1 MVKQQGAAGHVS
13 VEAPGRRAGARITE
27 SVMAVTTGLV
37 LSVMLALPASAQG
50 APNPPAAPP
59 PGLDV
64 AANTFLGWLKWAGL
78 VAGVLGLGIAGIMM
92 MVGRRNRSTM
102 AVDGA
107 SGIPWVIGGLTVM
120 SFASSIV
127 GAVLT

>member
-1 MVKQQGAAGHVS
+1 MGEQQLAAPVGCMSGAAGGS
-13 VEAPGRRAGARITE
+13 RRAGRGLSAIA
-27 SVMAVTTGLV
+27 SGLIVTMV
-37 LSVMLALPASAQG
+37 LAGPAWAQG

-59 PGLDV
+59 PGLDA
-64 AANTFLGWLKWAGL
+64 AANTFLGWLKWGGL
-78 VAGVLGLGIAGIMM
+78 VAGVLGLGISGIMM

-120 SFASSIV
+120 SFAASITS
-127 GAVLT
+127 AVLK

>member
-1 MVKQQGAAGHVS
+1 MEAQDGGGTSGAARGI
-13 VEAPGRRAGARITE
+13 RRVGQGLTAMTTALVVTMVLAG
-27 SVMAVTTGLV
+27 
-37 LSVMLALPASAQG
+37 PAWAQG

-59 PGLDV
+59 PGLDA
-64 AANTFLGWLKWAGL
+64 AANTFLGWLKWGGL
-78 VAGVLGLGIAGIMM
+78 VAGVLGLGISGIMM

-120 SFASSIV
+120 SFAASITS
-127 GAVLT
+127 AVLT